1 MRGVLCICLG
11 LAALTSM
18 KGDAD
23 VPTPEQAVAQQQH
36 GEWSDAE
43 KTWRALTK
51 ASPGDYRYWTSL
63 GACLA
68 HEEHFDDAIAAYKKS
83 LAINSKAPE
92 TQLNLGLAY
101 FKLGQFEKAIAPL
114 KAGAARMPDP
124 RQADVLLGMALY
136 GTARYREAIVYLS
149 RAQQNDSRNSEL
161 ELVLARSYLLSGDY
175 DRAKAE
181 FEALLRQDPDSTQV
195 HMLLG
200 EAYDALGQTDNAT
213 QEFELAAKKG
223 DFPDAHFALGF
234 VLWKKKRYEAAAA
247 EFKTELAGD
256 PKHFQALAY
265 LGDTRLKQ
273 GEKDGAE
280 KLLKD
285 SVASKDALWITH
297 YDLGILASERKDYPV
312 AIAELQKAAKLE
324 PKRADTHYRLAQIY
338 KNTGQ
343 VDAAKNELQTVSLL
357 HEQVN
362 QDLILKVT
370 GSSEKP
376 SAK

>member
-1 MRGVLCICLG
+1 MRGILCLCLG
-11 LAALTSM
+11 FVALTCM
-18 KGDAD
+18 KGDAE
-23 VPTPEQAVAQQQH
+23 VPTPEQAVAQQQS
-36 GEWSDAE
+36 GDWSGAE

-51 ASPGDYRYWTSL
+51 TSPGDYRYWTSL

-68 HEEHFDDAIAAYKKS
+68 HQEHFDEAIAAYKKS
-83 LAINSKAPE
+83 LAINPKAPE
-92 TQLNLGLAY
+92 THLNLGLAY
-101 FKLGQFEKAIAPL
+101 FKLGRFDKAITPL
-114 KAGAARMPDP
+114 KAGAAGMPDP

-136 GTARYREAIVYLS
+136 GTARYRDAIGYLS
-149 RAQQNDSRNSEL
+149 RAQQRDPRNSEL

-200 EAYDALGQTDNAT
+200 EAYDALGQTNNAMH
-213 QEFELAAKKG
+213 EFELAAKKG
-223 DFPDAHFALGF
+223 DIPDAHFGLGF
-234 VLWKKKRYEAAAA
+234 LLWKDKHYDEAAA
-247 EFKTELAGD
+247 EFKKELAED

-273 GEKDGAE
+273 GDKADAE

-297 YDLGILASERKDYPV
+297 YDLGILASERKDYP
-312 AIAELQKAAKLE
+312 AGIAELKKAAMLE

-338 KNTGQ
+338 KTTGQ
-343 VDAAKNELQTVSLL
+343 SEAAKSELQTVSQL
-357 HEQVN
+357 HQQVN
-362 QDLILKVT
+362 QDLILKVA
-370 GSSEKP
+370 GSSENP
-376 SAK
+376 STK

>member
-1 MRGVLCICLG
+1 MRGVLCISLG
-11 LAALTSM
+11 LAVLTLL
-18 KGDAD
+18 KGDPAT
-23 VPTPEQAVAQQQH
+23 PTPQQAVAQQQS
-36 GEWSDAE
+36 GDWSGAE
-43 KTWRALTK
+43 KTWRALTRV
-51 ASPGDYRYWTSL
+51 SPGDYRYWTSL

-68 HEEHFDDAIAAYKKS
+68 HEEHFDDAIGAYQKS
-83 LAINSKAPE
+83 LAINPKAPE

-101 FKLGQFEKAIAPL
+101 FKLGQFAKAIAPL
-114 KAGAARMPDP
+114 KAGAAGMPDS

-136 GTARYREAIVYLS
+136 GTAQYRDAIVYLS
-149 RAQQNDSRNSEL
+149 RAQQNDPRNSEL

-200 EAYDALGQTDNAT
+200 EAYDALGQADNAT
-213 QEFELAAKKG
+213 REFESAAKKG
-223 DFPDAHFALGF
+223 DIPDAHFALGF
-234 VLWKKKRYEAAAA
+234 LMWKEKHYDGAAA
-247 EFKTELAGD
+247 EFKKELAED

-273 GEKDGAE
+273 GDKDAAE
-280 KLLKD
+280 KLLKE

-297 YDLGILASERKDYPV
+297 YDLGVLASDRKEYPV
-312 AIAELQKAAKLE
+312 AIAELQRAAKLD
-324 PKRADTHYRLAQIY
+324 PKRADTHYRLAQMY
-338 KNTGQ
+338 KSTGQ
-343 VDAAKNELQTVSLL
+343 TDAAKNELQTVSLL
-357 HEQVN
+357 HQQVN